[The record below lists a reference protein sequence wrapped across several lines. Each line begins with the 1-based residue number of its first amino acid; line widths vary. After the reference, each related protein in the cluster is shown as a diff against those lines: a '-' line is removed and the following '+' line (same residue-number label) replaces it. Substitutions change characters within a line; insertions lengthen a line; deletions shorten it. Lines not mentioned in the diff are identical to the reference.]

1 MQSLSSVKGTADFTC
16 GKLLNKRNEMEKRK
30 KKVMLVCGKS
40 LNIMMMAIMFIMMSG
55 VLTFASSTSNGS
67 ASKLIGG
74 IVGIILSMFRWVGV
88 VLLVWGVA
96 QFVMAIKRT
105 DAESKSDAIQT
116 IICAIVLI
124 SLKTVITALGIDG
137 LSITDVNI

>member
-1 MQSLSSVKGTADFTC
+1 
-16 GKLLNKRNEMEKRK
+16 
-30 KKVMLVCGKS
+30 MLVCGKS

>member
-1 MQSLSSVKGTADFTC
+1 MQILSSVKGTADFTC

-30 KKVMLVCGKS
+30 KKVMLVCGKY